1 MINYRLN
8 KLKILSFINRT
19 IYKKRYIL
27 DNSKVIDLKKISK
40 GDFNYDIV
48 MIDKENNKESFRV
61 FINIIFRKKIIYI
74 ESFARCNKPSLT
86 GKIMYKF
93 ADIFIVQWEEMLEFF
108 PKAMYGGGIF

>member
-48 MIDKENNKESFRV
+48 KIDKENNKESFRV
-61 FINIIFRKKIIYI
+61 FINIIFRKKIITYQLLKDFYDQTETNI
-74 ESFARCNKPSLT
+74 YFNYLLNFIANSENKHILN
-86 GKIMYKF
+86 KCY
-93 ADIFIVQWEEMLEFF
+93 EC
-108 PKAMYGGGIF
+108 

>member
-61 FINIIFRKKIIYI
+61 FINIIFRKKIITYQLLKDFYDQTETNI
-74 ESFARCNKPSLT
+74 YFNYLLNFIANSENKHILN
-86 GKIMYKF
+86 KCY
-93 ADIFIVQWEEMLEFF
+93 EC
-108 PKAMYGGGIF
+108 